1 MAEENEGAAAA
12 VQAAVAAPAGQGA
25 QVEPEPD
32 YRALY
37 EQAVEQSR
45 KWERRAKQA
54 GGKAQ
59 EELDAANAEL
69 GRLRAEREREEAVAA
84 VARSSGLPEQAVRA
98 LRGDTAEELAASAA
112 LLGSSTSAYPLERP
126 AGQVAAKPLTRADIE
141 AIEDRD
147 ARLDAMEKNAD
158 LWRH

>member
-1 MAEENEGAAAA
+1 MAEENEGAAAGT
-12 VQAAVAAPAGQGA
+12 QAADGAPEGRGEQQA
-25 QVEPEPD
+25 PEPD

-54 GGKAQ
+54 GGRVQ

-69 GRLRAEREREEAVAA
+69 ARLRAEREREEAVAA
-84 VARSSGLPEQAVRA
+84 VAGSSGLPEQAVRA
-98 LRGDTAEELAASAA
+98 LRGDTAEELAASAS
-112 LLGSSTSAYPLERP
+112 LLRSGTSAYPLERP
-126 AGQVAAKPLTRADIE
+126 AGQVAARPLTRADIE

-147 ARLDAMEKNAD
+147 ARLDAMEKNAG
-158 LWRH
+158 LWR